1 MPSAGITGTEAEPPV
16 AVDGVDVPS
25 WQLELDRVGLVRRML
40 LARKWYGGD
49 WWFVLVSAILLLFI
63 ITVGVFPGWF
73 APYDP
78 RAEVGPSLLA
88 PGELSSQYVLV
99 APRSDRVT
107 ALRDVGNRDNQIG
120 YVVGT
125 PAAQALRGALDEL
138 NAEAVAED
146 EGVRYQP
153 RPTRYDTLE
162 EALAALADGAIDA
175 VVAAPDNVE
184 VLLGGYPDLEIA
196 ASLSEAAERGFVFG
210 TNQIGQDVLSRI
222 IWGTRIALIVGLSS
236 AVASLVV
243 GVPLGLISGYVGGAL
258 DRVLTLIMDSL
269 YSFPGLILAIA
280 IAAVLGAGIGN
291 IIVAIAVLYVPTYY
305 RIVRGQTLSVKE
317 ELYVEAARSLG
328 ATSLRIMRDFI
339 FPNVIPSVVIIFSVN
354 VADAILTEAGLSF
367 LGFGIPPDTPDWGID
382 LARGQDYLRRAWWL
396 ITFPGA
402 MVTLVTFAFSM
413 LGESLSEILNPRLA
427 EL

>member
-1 MPSAGITGTEAEPPV
+1 MARGRHAPSAGIAGTEAEPPV

-138 NAEAVAED
+138 NAEAAAED

-196 ASLSEAAERGFVFG
+196 ASLSEAADAVSS
-210 TNQIGQDVLSRI
+210 LAP
-222 IWGTRIALIVGLSS
+222 TR
-236 AVASLVV
+236 
-243 GVPLGLISGYVGGAL
+243 
-258 DRVLTLIMDSL
+258 
-269 YSFPGLILAIA
+269 
-280 IAAVLGAGIGN
+280 
-291 IIVAIAVLYVPTYY
+291 
-305 RIVRGQTLSVKE
+305 
-317 ELYVEAARSLG
+317 
-328 ATSLRIMRDFI
+328 
-339 FPNVIPSVVIIFSVN
+339 
-354 VADAILTEAGLSF
+354 
-367 LGFGIPPDTPDWGID
+367 
-382 LARGQDYLRRAWWL
+382 LAR
-396 ITFPGA
+396 
-402 MVTLVTFAFSM
+402 MS
-413 LGESLSEILNPRLA
+413 
-427 EL
+427 